1 MTERTDATGDAASG
15 AAHADYTGPDRRID
29 HTARAFR
36 VIHDKL
42 RDGELRMDKQD
53 LAIAENT
60 KLTQGIKDDTSEI
73 VEFAQSMKGV
83 VRVAEMVGKLAKPLG
98 YILAA
103 FAAGMGVITSL
114 KSGGW
119 GHWGGGR

>member
-1 MTERTDATGDAASG
+1 MQSAAQQQEIP
-15 AAHADYTGPDRRID
+15 YIGPDRRKD
-29 HTARAFR
+29 HTTRAFR
-36 VIHDKL
+36 AIHDKL
-42 RDGELRMDKQD
+42 AAGDIRMDNQD

-60 KLTQGIKDDTSEI
+60 RLTQGIKTDTSEI
-73 VEFAQSMKGV
+73 VEFAQSIKGL

-103 FAAGMGVITSL
+103 FAAGMGVITSV
-114 KSGGW
+114 KF